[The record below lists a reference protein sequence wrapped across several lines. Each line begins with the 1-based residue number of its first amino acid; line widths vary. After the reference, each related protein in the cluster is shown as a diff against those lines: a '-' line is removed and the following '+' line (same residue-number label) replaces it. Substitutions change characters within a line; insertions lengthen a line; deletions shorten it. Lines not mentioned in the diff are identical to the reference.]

1 MTRRINPVVVL
12 PAILFAG
19 FVGIMSQQLL
29 HGSDNSLPSVLVGRT
44 VPGFELEPLGT
55 YAPPT
60 VDELL
65 APGTKLV
72 NFWASWCGP
81 CRVEHPNL
89 VALASAG
96 VPILGVNYKDT
107 ENNGLSFLREL
118 GNPYV
123 MTGAD
128 PEGRIAIDWGVYGI
142 PETFVVDGEGIVRL
156 RHAGPI
162 TGRVLQETVLPEI
175 RRLNQDKDNAIQ
187 ARASQ

>member
-1 MTRRINPVVVL
+1 MKRINPILLL

-29 HGSDNSLPSVLVGRT
+29 HGSDNSLPSALVGRA
-44 VPGFELEPLGT
+44 VPGFELQQLGT

-60 VDELL
+60 ANDLL

-89 VALASAG
+89 VALAGAG

-107 ENNGLSFLREL
+107 ANNGLSFLREL

-128 PEGRIAIDWGVYGI
+128 PDGRIAIDWGVYGI
-142 PETFVVDGEGIVRL
+142 PETFVVDGEGTVRL

-162 TGRVLQETVLPEI
+162 TGRVLRETILPEI
-175 RRLNQDKDNAIQ
+175 RRLNRGNDKAIP